1 MKTEAGP
8 GFAFGEIA
16 GLALVVEVQGNLVL
30 IPVTMFLICQKIVL
44 TVAMSGR
51 MKERIIRHLSMTL
64 HILEKVVEDS
74 LAKLV
79 ADILGKVVELGIRL
93 KQVECFVE
101 EAAIFLENEEV

>member
-1 MKTEAGP
+1 MKKEAGP

-30 IPVTMFLICQKIVL
+30 IPVTMFLICRKTGL

-101 EAAIFLENEEV
+101 AAIFLENEEV